1 MPAFTPQPQGI
12 TAHWPL
18 LIYSDVTRK
27 FTLGAEAHGERGAR
41 GYTGGLGAEPPAG
54 PRGRAPGQGSGG
66 LSPPEAESFFR
77 GCTSLGLGKLA
88 PF

>member
-27 FTLGAEAHGERGAR
+27 FTLGAEAHGEREAIMGVW
-41 GYTGGLGAEPPAG
+41 GQSPQWGPGAEPLV
-54 PRGRAPGQGSGG
+54 RGA
-66 LSPPEAESFFR
+66 EAESFFC
-77 GCTSLGLGKLA
+77 GCTYLGLGKLG